1 MPGMDGYELADHGSL
16 AVHHL
21 QEALAYTDGFWVLM
35 ISLSAVPPALMLR
48 TVKLG
53 GAMHVG
59 H

>member
-1 MPGMDGYELADHGSL
+1 MDGYELADHGSL

-48 TVKLG
+48 KVKLG